1 VTWDQ
6 VTSALIGS
14 GPAVALLFGALVYQT
29 KRAERAEAKSESLYQ
44 EIMDLLRGL
53 RKDDSHGG

>member
-1 VTWDQ
+1 M
-6 VTSALIGS
+6 
-14 GPAVALLFGALVYQT
+14 ALLFGALVYQT